1 MFLKNP
7 LYLENNYH
15 TMNEQVTEY
24 IDQAPDDQKEIM
36 RAVRKI
42 LHAAVENVQEE
53 YKWSRPVFKKG
64 KDFAYL
70 KTAKTYVSLGFNS
83 FQKLDDPDNLLEGT
97 GKDMR
102 HIKIRKLEAINAE
115 LLSEWFRAASQ

>member
-1 MFLKNP
+1 
-7 LYLENNYH
+7 
-15 TMNEQVTEY
+15 MNEQVTEY

-36 RAVRKI
+36 LAVRKI
-42 LHAAVENVQEE
+42 LHSAVANVQEE

-70 KTAKTYVSLGFNS
+70 KTAKTHVSLGFNS
-83 FQKLDDPDNLLEGT
+83 FQKLDDPNHLLEGT

-102 HIKIRKLEAINAE
+102 HIKIKKLKDVDAE
-115 LLSEWFRAASQ
+115 LLSNWFRAASQ

>member
-1 MFLKNP
+1 
-7 LYLENNYH
+7 
-15 TMNEQVTEY
+15 MNEQVTEY

-42 LHAAVENVQEE
+42 LHAAVANVQEE

-70 KTAKTYVSLGFNS
+70 KTAKTHLSLGFNS

-102 HIKIRKLEAINAE
+102 HIKIRKLEEINAE
-115 LLSEWFRAASQ
+115 LLSGWFRAVSQ